1 MMDKMKLI
9 SGCGAST
16 RGAGVGTAL
25 VESAKRFNFDAFI
38 GVSYSAVVG
47 VPLALGMY
55 EDIER
60 ESVSL
65 NHNTFFKVPPMNKKG
80 GLSFKAVMRLL
91 GSISAPKKYH
101 SFGVQDVKPI
111 LKKFV
116 SKSLFEKYK
125 KGYYPDVY
133 ICAVCVETQ
142 QPVVWNVKE
151 LDYETYLKVVSAS
164 SRIPV
169 WTQYEKIGCY
179 HYYDGGVTD
188 TNASVLLLDK
198 LPIKEVVSI
207 YPRPA
212 NFEGK
217 KVPNVDGIVGAINW
231 TIDTM
236 LKNVSY
242 NDSLVER
249 LECEKRNISLR
260 QIFLPYVL
268 DNLYDVD
275 PARLKQLQD
284 LAKKET
290 DRVFSV

>member
-1 MMDKMKLI
+1 MKLL

-16 RGAGVGTAL
+16 RGAGVGMAL

-38 GVSYSAVVG
+38 GVSYSAVIA

-55 EDIER
+55 EDILR
-60 ESVSL
+60 ESISL

-101 SFGVQDVKPI
+101 SFGVQDVTMI
-111 LKKFV
+111 LKNFV
-116 SKSLFEKYK
+116 TRDVFYKYK
-125 KGYYPDVY
+125 SGYYPDVY

-142 QPVVWNVKE
+142 QPVIWNVKE
-151 LDYETYLKVVSAS
+151 LNYEKYLKVVSAS
-164 SRIPV
+164 ARIPV
-169 WTQYEKIGCY
+169 WTQMQEIDGL

-188 TNASVLLLDK
+188 TNASTLLIDK
-198 LPIKEVVSI
+198 LPITEVVSV
-207 YPRPA
+207 YPRPID
-212 NFEGK
+212 FKGK
-217 KVPNVDGIVGAINW
+217 EVPKVCGIIGSINW

-236 LKNVSY
+236 LKNVSH

-249 LECEKRNISLR
+249 LECERRDINLK

-268 DNLYDVD
+268 QNLYDTNHH
-275 PARLKQLQD
+275 RLKKLQD
-284 LAKKET
+284 LAKIET
-290 DRVFSV
+290 KRAFDVG